1 MTKTLVERLV
11 RERHT
16 REDWHEPYGAISL
29 PCDADDYGAEAHLI
43 NPDGPEAA
51 AEITRLA
58 SRIEELER
66 ALKVADHDLTT
77 THNLRAT
84 DLSPAQMNE
93 ALNRGVA
100 LSDLEWM
107 TDNSRGLEATRQA
120 LSDKG

>member
-16 REDWHEPYGAISL
+16 REDWHEPYGTISL

-66 ALKVADHDLTT
+66 ALGACRTELHYC
-77 THNLRAT
+77 
-84 DLSPAQMNE
+84 AQQL
-93 ALNRGVA
+93 AH
-100 LSDLEWM
+100 
-107 TDNSRGLEATRQA
+107 RGLKGHPGDSVSRALEAATQA
-120 LSDKG
+120 ISDKG

>member
-16 REDWHEPYGAISL
+16 REDWHEPYGTISL

-51 AEITRLA
+51 AEITRLT

-66 ALKVADHDLTT
+66 ALGACRTELHYC
-77 THNLRAT
+77 
-84 DLSPAQMNE
+84 AQQL
-93 ALNRGVA
+93 AH
-100 LSDLEWM
+100 
-107 TDNSRGLEATRQA
+107 RGLKGHPGDSVSRALEAATQA

>member
-16 REDWHEPYGAISL
+16 REDWHEPYGTISL

-66 ALKVADHDLTT
+66 ALGEIAAHFE
-77 THNLRAT
+77 RAPGN
-84 DLSPAQMNE
+84 SEPAHM
-93 ALNRGVA
+93 AKRA
-100 LSDLEWM
+100 
-107 TDNSRGLEATRQA
+107 RQA
-120 LSDKG
+120 LSDKD

>member
-16 REDWHEPYGAISL
+16 REDWHEPYGTISL

-66 ALKVADHDLTT
+66 ALGACRTELHYC
-77 THNLRAT
+77 
-84 DLSPAQMNE
+84 AQQL
-93 ALNRGVA
+93 AH
-100 LSDLEWM
+100 
-107 TDNSRGLEATRQA
+107 RGLKGHPGDSVSRALEAATQA